1 MARRGRGS
9 HATRRVGGWGAE
21 QQDGLAEHLGAEQG
35 QPLDRLEG
43 ADELEHEGQTILGL
57 CLDLDGVGVGLPRC
71 VEGLGEGH
79 QPTRG
84 SASRRRDQGAMTQ
97 QSEQVVPT
105 CTNAGDPLREQLP
118 AHLDSLL
125 PERVDDSVE
134 CNAWSPHHLREALE
148 HEPHTG
154 LFTREGVVGKGALTG
169 LARKTTSQPDAQPL
183 HALGAPKPPRDP
195 AEREHQDPA
204 AATGADAAGEDRVRR

>member
-1 MARRGRGS
+1 
-9 HATRRVGGWGAE
+9 
-21 QQDGLAEHLGAEQG
+21 LAEHLGAEQG

-43 ADELEHEGQTILGL
+43 ADELEHEGETILGL
-57 CLDLDGVGVGLPRC
+57 CLDLDGAGVGLPRC

-79 QPTRG
+79 QPARG

-118 AHLDSLL
+118 GHVDPLL

-134 CNAWSPHHLREALE
+134 RNAWSPHHLREALE
-148 HEPHTG
+148 HEPHTD

-169 LARKTTSQPDAQPL
+169 LARQTTSQPNAQPL
-183 HALGAPKPPRDP
+183 HALGAPEPSRDP
-195 AEREHQDPA
+195 AERELQHPA